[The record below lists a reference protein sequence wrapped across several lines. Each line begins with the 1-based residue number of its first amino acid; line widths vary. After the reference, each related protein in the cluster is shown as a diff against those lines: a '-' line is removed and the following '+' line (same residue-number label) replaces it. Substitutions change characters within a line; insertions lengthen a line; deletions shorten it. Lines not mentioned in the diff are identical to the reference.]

1 MQKLP
6 KFPQEEFLAESL
18 KNPVSLETY
27 EKFLIGDQLKKLRK
41 RAGWTQKDLASKL
54 KTSQSA
60 VARMEA
66 GKQNVTVRVLVALAL
81 LFKKRLHIRF
91 Q

>member
-66 GKQNVTVRVLVALAL
+66 GKQNVTVRLLVALSL
-81 LFKKRLHIRF
+81 LFKKKLHIRF